1 MEINVVSG
9 DITKHD
15 AGAIVVNLF
24 EGVTAPGGGTGA
36 VDAAL
41 DGAITNLIASGDITG
56 KSGEHVLV
64 YSLGRLASPR
74 VIVSGL
80 GKQDD
85 FDAETVRKVT
95 AESSRRA
102 RDAGAAHA
110 ATIAHGAGI
119 AGMAARES
127 GQAIAEGGALGTWTF
142 TEHKAPD
149 ADRKVLE
156 SLTIVEADASKT
168 DDLQAGV
175 VDGLAIAA
183 AVNRCRTMAYQPP
196 NVMSPSA
203 MVESA
208 TEVVHGTDMT
218 LEVFERDE
226 CREMGMGAYCG
237 VAKGTD
243 EPPKFIVMR
252 YEGDPEHPENNIGL
266 IGKGI
271 TFDSGGLS
279 LKPAAG
285 MSTMG
290 GDMAGGAS
298 VICAM
303 EAIYH
308 FKPRINVMAVAAC
321 TENLPGGHAQRP
333 GDVVKTYN
341 GKTIEIDNTDAE
353 GRLVLAD
360 AVAYANAQGIK
371 RMVDVATLTGAIGV
385 ALGND
390 VTGVFGN
397 NQGLV
402 DDVLSASREVGEKV
416 WQLPTYDEY
425 KEQYKSDIADI
436 KNTGGRGAGATTGA
450 MIIGEFVGDAAW
462 VHMDIAFSANSFGDK
477 SGDKGYNPK
486 GPNGIPVRGL
496 LQLVRNLA
504 GQG

>member
-15 AGAIVVNLF
+15 AGAIIVNLF
-24 EGVTAPGGGTGA
+24 EGVTEPEGGTGA

-64 YSLGRLASPR
+64 YSLGRLPSPR

-95 AESSRRA
+95 AEASRKA
-102 RDAGAAHA
+102 RDAGATHA

-142 TEHKAPD
+142 TEHKSPD
-149 ADRKVLE
+149 DDRKELE
-156 SLTIVEADASKT
+156 SLTIVEFDGSKV

-175 VDGLAIAA
+175 TDGLAIAA

-196 NVMSPSA
+196 NVMNPSA

-208 TEVVHGTDMT
+208 VEISHGTGMT
-218 LEVFERDE
+218 LEVLELDE

-243 EPPKFIVMR
+243 EPPKFIIMR
-252 YEGDPEHPENNIGL
+252 YEGDPENADNNIGL

-279 LKPAAG
+279 LKPASG

-290 GDMAGGAS
+290 GDMAGGAA
-298 VICAM
+298 VLCAM
-303 EAIYH
+303 EAINH
-308 FKPRINVMAVAAC
+308 FKPRINVTAVAAC

-333 GDVVKTYN
+333 GDVVKAFN
-341 GKTIEIDNTDAE
+341 GKTIEVDNTDAE

-360 AVAYANAQGIK
+360 AVAYANSIGIK

-390 VTGVFGN
+390 VTGAFGN
-397 NQGLV
+397 DQELV
-402 DDVLSASREVGEKV
+402 DQVVTASRQVGEKI
-416 WQLPTYDEY
+416 WQLPTYDDY
-425 KEQYKSDIADI
+425 KQQYKSDIADI
-436 KNTGGRGAGATTGA
+436 KNTGGRGAGATIGA
-450 MIIGEFVGDAAW
+450 LIIGEFVGDAAW
-462 VHMDIAFSANSFGDK
+462 VHLDIASSANSFGDHGG
-477 SGDKGYNPK
+477 SDKGYNPK

-504 GQG
+504 S

>member
-15 AGAIVVNLF
+15 AGAIIVNLF

-64 YSLGRLASPR
+64 YSLGRLVSPR

-80 GKQDD
+80 GKQDE
-85 FDAETVRKVT
+85 FDADAVRKVT
-95 AESSRRA
+95 AEACRRA

-127 GQAIAEGGALGTWTF
+127 GEAIAEGAALGTWTF

-149 ADRKVLE
+149 DDRKVLE
-156 SLTIVEADASKT
+156 SLTIVESDASKVA
-168 DDLQAGV
+168 DLEAGV
-175 VDGLAIAA
+175 TDGLAIAA

-196 NVMSPSA
+196 NVMTPSA

-208 TEVVHGTDMT
+208 VEIAHETEMT
-218 LEVFERDE
+218 IEVFEREE
-226 CREMGMGAYCG
+226 CQEMGMGAYCG

-243 EPPKFIVMR
+243 EPPKFIIVR
-252 YEGDPEHPENNIGL
+252 YEGDPDNPDNNIGL

-285 MSTMG
+285 MATMG
-290 GDMAGGAS
+290 GDMAGGAA
-298 VICAM
+298 VLCAM

-321 TENLPGGHAQRP
+321 TENLPSSHSQRP
-333 GDVVKTYN
+333 GDVVKTFN
-341 GKTIEIDNTDAE
+341 GKTIEIENTDAE

-360 AVAYANAQGIK
+360 AVAYANSLGVK

-390 VTGVFGN
+390 VTGAFGN
-397 NQGLV
+397 DQELV
-402 DDVLSASREVGEKV
+402 DQVITASREVGEKI
-416 WQLPTYDEY
+416 WQLPTYDSY
-425 KEQYKSDIADI
+425 KEQYKSDVADI

-462 VHMDIAFSANSFGDK
+462 VHLDIASSANSFGDHGG
-477 SGDKGYNPK
+477 GDKGYNPK

-504 GQG
+504 G